1 MTAHAVSPAPP
12 NINPENAYDS
22 DDDLAARETEA
33 FLANLAFTVQNETAD
48 GYLSTDDGPIHV
60 TANTAFGPQCPVTSA
75 YLPLDDGSF
84 QSAFELDE
92 FLSNLEFRSPDEE
105 HTGYLSSDT
114 EPVRITAHMM
124 SGDDLLILPT
134 DNTN

>member
-1 MTAHAVSPAPP
+1 VTAHAVSPAPP

-22 DDDLAARETEA
+22 DDDLAPRETEA
-33 FLANLAFTVQNETAD
+33 FLANLAYTVQNETAD

-75 YLPLDDGSF
+75 YLPPDDGSF

-92 FLSNLEFRSPDEE
+92 FLSNLEFAPPMRSIRATCHRIRSPSE
-105 HTGYLSSDT
+105 
-114 EPVRITAHMM
+114 
-124 SGDDLLILPT
+124 LLHI
-134 DNTN
+134 